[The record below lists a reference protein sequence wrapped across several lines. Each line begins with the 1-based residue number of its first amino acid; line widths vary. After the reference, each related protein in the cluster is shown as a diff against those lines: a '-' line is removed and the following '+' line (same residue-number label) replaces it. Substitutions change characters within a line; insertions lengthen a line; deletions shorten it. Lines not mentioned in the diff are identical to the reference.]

1 MGRLMRV
8 RSHASGQ
15 LGHLLN
21 QLICMFAR
29 AGRHLDRLT
38 CGPPWRRC
46 TGGRWG
52 VGVHGCAAD
61 RVQRNPG
68 NWRWPACVPS
78 MPSDLQP
85 LNAAASCR
93 PAWARCAACVP
104 RMQGQEA
111 AAEAEWNFACTSI
124 TTGCSK
130 YQDQDWLLRIR

>member
-61 RVQRNPG
+61 RVQRKLAL
-68 NWRWPACVPS
+68 AC
-78 MPSDLQP
+78 LRT
-85 LNAAASCR
+85 LYAIRLAAAQCCR
-93 PAWARCAACVP
+93 QLP
-104 RMQGQEA
+104 
-111 AAEAEWNFACTSI
+111 TSLG
-124 TTGCSK
+124 TLCCMRSPHAGPGGGG
-130 YQDQDWLLRIR
+130 